1 MKRLG
6 KYAAASV
13 ALILLLVL
21 VSCSSGEEEKSVTIG
36 VYGGDWEANIGEAI
50 DSFEK
55 ETGIKVN
62 VIAGTDAEWYMK
74 MRAAD
79 GSNVPYDLLILQ
91 PDTIQRAMSADLL
104 EPIDEEKAPYVAEL
118 YNSVQQRFEKDG
130 KDYAAAFSMGQL
142 GIAYAPNAVENV
154 PENWLDLADEEYQGQ
169 LGLSSPSYSAGLQF
183 FSGVTQAL
191 GGEEG
196 NPEDIDKTFEELKK
210 INKNAVAY
218 PDNPG
223 TIQTLLD
230 RGEISIIPFWDGR
243 IFALQDAGMDIDFVY
258 PKDGAVAA
266 VASWAMM
273 KNAPHEDNAY
283 KLLDYLSS
291 PEVHSMFSEKS
302 YYGMAN
308 ENTQYSD
315 AIKDKVKV
323 GEDQFASLKWVD
335 YEVSTG
341 KVSEWTNRWS
351 RELGE

>member
-1 MKRLG
+1 MNKLG
-6 KYAAASV
+6 KYASASV
-13 ALILLLVL
+13 ALMSMLLLA
-21 VSCSSGEEEKSVTIG
+21 SCGNGEEQSVTIG
-36 VYGGDWEANIGEAI
+36 VYGGDWEANIGEALAT
-50 DSFEK
+50 FEE
-55 ETGIKVN
+55 ETGINVN

-74 MRAAD
+74 MRAAN

-91 PDTIQRAMSADLL
+91 PDTIQRATSADLL
-104 EPIDEEKAPYVAEL
+104 QPLDEEKVPHLAEL
-118 YNSVQQRFEKDG
+118 YDSVQQRFEQDG
-130 KDYAAAFSMGQL
+130 KEYAAAFSMGQL
-142 GIAYAPNAVENV
+142 GIAYTPSAVENV
-154 PENWLDLADEEYQGQ
+154 PENWLDLANEEYQGQ
-169 LGLSSPSYSAGLQF
+169 LGMSSPSYSAGLQF

-191 GGEEG
+191 GGEEA
-196 NPEDIDKTFEELKK
+196 NPEDIDRTFEELKK
-210 INKNAVAY
+210 MNQNVVAY

-258 PKDGAVAA
+258 PEDGAVAA

-273 KNAPHEDNAY
+273 KNAPNEENAY
-283 KLLDYLSS
+283 ELLNYLSS

-315 AIKDKVKV
+315 AIKDKVEV
-323 GEDQFASLKWVD
+323 GEEQFASLKWVD